1 MRILGIRLHNFKG
14 VSDMYF
20 SMAEAA
26 AIILGGKN
34 GYGKT
39 TIFDALELVLTGRI
53 ERYSNYEK
61 KLFDHRRSLND
72 VEMPLVCKVDV
83 PDVSVAVNIWYEDT
97 GNHFATLV
105 RKAKVGDMNNPVDFS
120 VFQQLYISQGEEEP
134 RPITEEERVIIGLDR
149 FAATYGTLGYLSQE
163 ESTLFVKSSDSERA
177 ETIQY
182 LFNTK
187 RFDERIEKID
197 KLISKGI
204 KKYEEELKTK
214 QSDIKERI
222 EDLKKYQVNLQ
233 VEEIEYNA
241 IFREDAQIKWDK
253 EDVRLS
259 IEEYHSLL
267 AEHGVIDGLLYLAE
281 NWDDARKYRKDLL
294 LNEMLA
300 KSSDFALYW
309 QFRGRRVAIKF
320 WKEFETKTVEPF
332 VKLELKEMGHYTLIV
347 PNWLEQMIGDGI
359 IEAAVETIDRVKT
372 LYHSATLAERA
383 YNEMLDQRNRLQEHL
398 RSHAEQL
405 SQKDCPLCGHN
416 YEDVKELLDSLERTS
431 QMQRESS
438 RVFSAQ
444 ASQEF
449 LKMKELL
456 GQTIINPAKV
466 WFNEQGINDGLV
478 DRYLLLDH
486 KYLEKRLAKLIEEG
500 YIREEPEGSEQ
511 ATEVVFRKAIE
522 EHREPYNESLDYQW
536 LTMVYD
542 NYGKLMKEDCRQEG
556 LIKKKRA
563 YLLRMCGMQQSEQME
578 KLLRE
583 LQELKTKTS
592 ACVEK
597 DRALKALRAEIE
609 GQKNEWL
616 KQVITDV
623 EILFYIYSGRIM
635 QDNFF
640 GRGLFM
646 KTEPGKYIYFVSD
659 PKSEVDALYKL
670 SSGQLVAL
678 MMSLLLSLNKLYA
691 TEKFIAIDDPVQ
703 TIDDINV
710 WGFVET
716 LRHEFWDYQ
725 LLFSTHELS
734 YGSFLRYKL
743 SRMGV
748 STEYRDMLEERKRQ
762 ISSNVDAN

>member
-1 MRILGIRLHNFKG
+1 MKILGIHLHNFKG
-14 VSDMYF
+14 VSDLNF
-20 SMAEAA
+20 SMTEAT

-39 TIFDALELVLTGRI
+39 TIFDALELVLTGQI

-72 VEMPLVCKVDV
+72 VEMPLVCNVDV
-83 PDVSVAVNIWYEDT
+83 SDVSVAVDILYEDEGEHKT
-97 GNHFATLV
+97 TLI
-105 RKAKVGDMNNPVDFS
+105 RKANVCDMKNPVDFG
-120 VFQQLYISQGEEEP
+120 VFQQLYISQRGEEP
-134 RPITEEERVIIGLDR
+134 HPLKEEERVAIGLDK

-177 ETIQY
+177 EAIQY

-197 KLISKGI
+197 KLILKGV
-204 KKYEEELKTK
+204 KKYAEELKSK
-214 QSDIKERI
+214 QSDVKARI
-222 EDLKKYQVNLQ
+222 EDLGKYQVNQ
-233 VEEIEYNA
+233 QEVETGYKA

-253 EDVRLS
+253 PDVKLS
-259 IEEYHSLL
+259 NEEYHSLL
-267 AEHGVIDGLLYLAE
+267 VENGVIDGLLYLVE
-281 NWDDARKYRKDLL
+281 NWDDVRKYRMDLL
-294 LNEMLA
+294 LNEMLE

-309 QFRGRRVAIKF
+309 QFRDRRAVIKL
-320 WKEFETKTVEPF
+320 WKEFQIKTIEPF
-332 VKLELKEMGHYTLIV
+332 EKLELKDMGYYTLVV
-347 PNWLEQMIGDGI
+347 PNEFEQVISKEV
-359 IEAAVETIDRVKT
+359 IEVAVEIIDRVKT
-372 LYHSATLAERA
+372 LYRSATLAERA

-398 RSHAEQL
+398 RFHAEQL
-405 SQKDCPLCGHN
+405 TQTECPLCGHD
-416 YEDVKELLDSLERTS
+416 YEYVGGLLEALEHTEQIQKEST
-431 QMQRESS
+431 

-444 ASQEF
+444 AAQEF
-449 LKMKELL
+449 LKMKEMLE
-456 GQTIINPAKV
+456 QIVINPVMV
-466 WFNEQGINDGLV
+466 WFNGQGVSKELV
-478 DRYLLLDH
+478 DSYLLLDD
-486 KYLEKRLAKLIEEG
+486 KYLEMRLAKLIEKG
-500 YIREEPEGSEQ
+500 YIKEKPEGNVQ
-511 ATEVVFRKAIE
+511 TTEAVFCKAIE
-522 EHREPYNESLDYQW
+522 EQRKPYNESLDYQS
-536 LTMVYD
+536 LTKMYND
-542 NYGKLMKEDCRQEG
+542 YGKLMRDDCRRKDALME
-556 LIKKKRA
+556 KRS
-563 YLLRMCGMQQSEQME
+563 YLLRQWGMQRSEQME

-583 LQELKTKTS
+583 LHELEIKSK
-592 ACVEK
+592 ACAEK
-597 DRALKALRAEIE
+597 DRALKALRGEIE
-609 GQKNEWL
+609 RQKNEWL

-659 PKSEVDALYKL
+659 PRSEVDALYKL

-691 TEKFIAIDDPVQ
+691 TEKLIAIDDPVQ

-716 LRHEFWDYQ
+716 LRHEFRDYQ

-743 SRMGV
+743 SRMGIR
-748 STEYRDMLEERKRQ
+748 TEYRDMLTERRK
-762 ISSNVDAN
+762 

>member
-1 MRILGIRLHNFKG
+1 MRILGIHLHNFKG
-14 VSDMYF
+14 VSDMNF
-20 SMAEAA
+20 PMTEVA

-39 TIFDALELVLTGRI
+39 TIFDALELVLTGQI

-61 KLFDHRRSLND
+61 KLFDHRRNLND
-72 VEMPLVCKVDV
+72 VEMPLVCDVNV
-83 PDVSVAVNIWYEDT
+83 PDVSVAVNIWYEEA
-97 GNHFATLV
+97 GGRCAMLV
-105 RKAKVGDMNNPVDFS
+105 RKANVRDMNNPVDFS
-120 VFQQLYISQGEEEP
+120 VFQQLYMGQEGEDP
-134 RPITEEERVIIGLDR
+134 HPITEEERVAIGLDK

-197 KLISKGI
+197 KLILKGI
-204 KKYEEELKTK
+204 KKYADELKSK
-214 QSDIKERI
+214 QNDVKARI
-222 EDLKKYQVNLQ
+222 EDLKKYQINPQ
-233 VEEIEYNA
+233 TVETEYSA
-241 IFREDAQIKWDK
+241 IFREDAQIKWDWTD
-253 EDVRLS
+253 ERLS
-259 IEEYHSLL
+259 NEEYYSLL
-267 AEHGVIDGLLYLAE
+267 VNHGVIDGLQYLAE
-281 NWDDARKYRKDLL
+281 NWDDAKKYRKGLL
-294 LNEMLA
+294 LNEMLE
-300 KSSDFALYW
+300 KSPDFALYW
-309 QFRGRRVAIKF
+309 QFRGRKAAIKL
-320 WKEFETKTVEPF
+320 WKEFETKTVETF
-332 VKLELKEMGHYTLIV
+332 EKLELKDMGQYALIV
-347 PNWLEQMIGDGI
+347 PNGLEQVIGNKV
-359 IEAAVETIDRVKT
+359 IEAAVETIDHVKA

-383 YNEMLDQRNRLQEHL
+383 YNEMLDRRNRLHEHL

-405 SQKDCPLCGHN
+405 SQKECPLCGHDYTN
-416 YEDVKELLDSLERTS
+416 VKDLLDSLERTA

-444 ASQEF
+444 AAQEF

-456 GQTIINPAKV
+456 GQTIINPVMV
-466 WFNEQGINDGLV
+466 WFNEQGINEDLV
-478 DRYLLLDH
+478 DRYLLLDD
-486 KYLEKRLAKLIEEG
+486 KYLEMQLAKLIKKG
-500 YIREEPEGSEQ
+500 CIREEPEGSEQ
-511 ATEVVFRKAIE
+511 VTEVVFRKAIE
-522 EHREPYNESLDYQW
+522 DCREPYNDSLDYQW
-536 LTMVYD
+536 LTTVYN
-542 NYGKLMKEDCRQEG
+542 NYGKLMREDCRQG
-556 LIKKKRA
+556 DVIKKKRA
-563 YLLRMCGMQQSEQME
+563 YLLRMWGMQQSEQME

-583 LQELKTKTS
+583 LQDLETKMS
-592 ACVEK
+592 LCAEK
-597 DRALKALRAEIE
+597 DRALKALRNEIE
-609 GQKNEWL
+609 RQKNEWL

-691 TEKFIAIDDPVQ
+691 TEKIIAIDDPVQ

-716 LRHEFWDYQ
+716 LRHEFRDYQ

-743 SRMGV
+743 SRMGIR
-748 STEYRDMLEERKRQ
+748 TEYRDMMEERRRH
-762 ISSNVDAN
+762 I

>member
-1 MRILGIRLHNFKG
+1 MRILGIHLHNFKG

-20 SMAEAA
+20 PLTEVD

-39 TIFDALELVLTGRI
+39 TIFDALELVLTGQI

-72 VEMPLVCKVDV
+72 VEMPLVCKVNV
-83 PDVSVAVNIWYEDT
+83 PDVSVAVDILYEDT
-97 GNHFATLV
+97 VEHRVTLV
-105 RKAKVGDMNNPVDFS
+105 RKAKVEDMNNPVDFN
-120 VFQQLYISQGEEEP
+120 VFHQLYISQGEEEP
-134 RPITEEERVIIGLDR
+134 HPITKEERAAIGLDI
-149 FAATYGTLGYLSQE
+149 FATTYGILGYLSQE

-177 ETIQY
+177 QTIQY

-197 KLISKGI
+197 KLILKGV
-204 KKYEEELKTK
+204 KKYAEELKSK
-214 QSDIKERI
+214 QSDVKARI
-222 EDLKKYQVNLQ
+222 EDLKKYQVNPQ
-233 VEEIEYNA
+233 EVETEYIT
-241 IFREDAQIKWDK
+241 IFKEDAQIQWDK
-253 EDVRLS
+253 VDVRLS
-259 IEEYHSLL
+259 NEEYHSLL
-267 AEHGVIDGLLYLAE
+267 VEHGVIDGLLYLAE
-281 NWDDARKYRKDLL
+281 NWNEAEKYRKSLL
-294 LNEMLA
+294 LNEMLE
-300 KSSDFALYW
+300 KSPDFALYW
-309 QFRGRRVAIKF
+309 QFRGSRTAIKL
-320 WKEFETKTVEPF
+320 WKEFETKTVAPF
-332 VKLELKEMGHYTLIV
+332 EKLELKEMGQYALIV
-347 PNWLEQMIGDGI
+347 PNGLEQVISNEV
-359 IEAAVETIDRVKT
+359 IEVAVEAINRVKAF
-372 LYHSATLAERA
+372 YRSATIAERA

-405 SQKDCPLCGHN
+405 SQTECPLCGHN

-431 QMQRESS
+431 QMQQEST
-438 RVFSAQ
+438 RVFSDQ
-444 ASQEF
+444 AAREF
-449 LKMKELL
+449 LKMKEMLE
-456 GQTIINPAKV
+456 QTVINPAMV
-466 WFNEQGINDGLV
+466 WFNEQGINEELV
-478 DRYLLLDH
+478 DRYLFLDD
-486 KYLEKRLAKLIEEG
+486 KYLEIRLAKLIEKG
-500 YIREEPEGSEQ
+500 YIKEEPEGNVQ
-511 ATEVVFRKAIE
+511 ATETVFRKAIE
-522 EHREPYNESLDYQW
+522 EHREPFNDSLDYQW

-542 NYGKLMKEDCRQEG
+542 NYGKLMLNDCRQG
-556 LIKKKRA
+556 DVIKKKRA
-563 YLLRMCGMQQSEQME
+563 YLLRMWGMQQSNQME
-578 KLLRE
+578 KLKRE
-583 LQELKTKTS
+583 LRDLETKTN
-592 ACVEK
+592 ACAKK
-597 DRALKALRAEIE
+597 DKALKALRTEIE
-609 GQKNEWL
+609 RQKNEWL

-623 EILFYIYSGRIM
+623 EVLFYIYSGRIM

-716 LRHEFWDYQ
+716 LRHEFGDYQ

-743 SRMGV
+743 SRMGIR
-748 STEYRDMLEERKRQ
+748 TEYRDMLEERRKQ
-762 ISSNVDAN
+762 V